1 MESMITDLTDAGWV
15 RVGPY
20 SPYWK
25 APDDTGPVGRKW
37 TERAAHAEMT
47 ARQKTKKRTPRAAAP
62 AADETPPE
70 PAKRGPGRPRKNP
83 LPAPDGDV

>member
-1 MESMITDLTDAGWV
+1 MQSMITDLTDAGWI

-37 TERAAHAEMT
+37 SEQAAHAEMIARRSVKVKTPAKPKT
-47 ARQKTKKRTPRAAAP
+47 AA
-62 AADETPPE
+62 
-70 PAKRGPGRPRKNP
+70 AKRGPGRPRKT
-83 LPAPDGDV
+83 PAPVAESDG

>member
-1 MESMITDLTDAGWV
+1 MVASIIAELEDGGWV

-37 TERAAHAEMT
+37 SERSAHAEMISRRSVKVKKAGT
-47 ARQKTKKRTPRAAAP
+47 TKK
-62 AADETPPE
+62 
-70 PAKRGPGRPRKNP
+70 GPGRPRKT
-83 LPAPDGDV
+83 PAPESDD